1 MKFAMQEPCN
11 CGCFSDETAEPPGS
25 VGHGQLSTDDGK
37 PKVEKNNDQHTQS
50 PHPKPKPS
58 SADTSNMVPVNEL
71 FGKELDVANAVP
83 GGQAFMFIAKN
94 ANQLMPVTSGWEKVT
109 LIVDSGA
116 SDTVVPPTVCKA
128 ALLRHTSRVGIT
140 YEVAD
145 GGEARNLG
153 ERVCEVKTDEASQGG
168 MQMSFQVVDKLTKAL
183 LSVHKVCAQGHDVV
197 FSEKKGNYSLV
208 GGQPDARIPLRAVGG
223 TYELDVWLRPSDGG
237 DGSGKAGFARPE
249 PSR

>member
-1 MKFAMQEPCN
+1 
-11 CGCFSDETAEPPGS
+11 
-25 VGHGQLSTDDGK
+25 
-37 PKVEKNNDQHTQS
+37 
-50 PHPKPKPS
+50 
-58 SADTSNMVPVNEL
+58 MVPVDEP
-71 FGKELDVANAVP
+71 FGKELDVASVAP

-116 SDTVVPPTVCKA
+116 SDTVVPPSVCKA

-197 FSEKKGNYSLV
+197 FFEKKGNYILV

-223 TYELDVWLRPSDGG
+223 TYELDVWLRPSDAG